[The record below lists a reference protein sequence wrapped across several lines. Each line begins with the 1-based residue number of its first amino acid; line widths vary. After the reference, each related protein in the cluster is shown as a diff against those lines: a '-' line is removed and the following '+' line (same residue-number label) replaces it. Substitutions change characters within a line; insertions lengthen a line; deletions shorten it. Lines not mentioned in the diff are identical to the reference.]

1 MSLLQAY
8 LQNPR
13 TRRALSR
20 KPGEKGFSLIELVV
34 VIAVLAVLI
43 VIALPNFQGV
53 TDDAAASAGKKW
65 LVDAFTECTIARTRG
80 LVSST
85 TTTTAGATTTTLS
98 GPAVTPPVINGGV
111 FDVTTATTCPVTTGT
126 TITFTPALTDI
137 PDFTIDLYSGA
148 KTCATTQ
155 QGAGGYNCALT
166 SSTNNAGV
174 TTTTGTW

>member
-8 LQNPR
+8 LKSPR

-20 KPGEKGFSLIELVV
+20 RPGEKGFSLIELVV

-85 TTTTAGATTTTLS
+85 TTQHHNTLWPCRYTS
-98 GPAVTPPVINGGV
+98 IDQRRSLQHNGRNHMSSYNGNNDY
-111 FDVTTATTCPVTTGT
+111 FHSRTHR
-126 TITFTPALTDI
+126 
-137 PDFTIDLYSGA
+137 YS
-148 KTCATTQ
+148 
-155 QGAGGYNCALT
+155 
-166 SSTNNAGV
+166 
-174 TTTTGTW
+174 

>member
-8 LQNPR
+8 LKNPR

-20 KPGEKGFSLIELVV
+20 RPGEKGFSLIELVV

-65 LVDAFTECTIARTRG
+65 LVDAFTECTVARTRG
-80 LVSST
+80 LITKTGTGSSAKIT
-85 TTTTAGATTTTLS
+85 
-98 GPAVTPPVINGGV
+98 GPGVTPPTINGGV
-111 FDVTTATTCPVTTGT
+111 FDASGEVTCPLTSGT
-126 TITFTPALTDI
+126 TITFTPSLTDI

-148 KTCATTQ
+148 KTCATAQT
-155 QGAGGYNCALT
+155 GSGGYNC
-166 SSTNNAGV
+166 V
-174 TTTTGTW
+174 TTTTKDKDGKDVTTGKW